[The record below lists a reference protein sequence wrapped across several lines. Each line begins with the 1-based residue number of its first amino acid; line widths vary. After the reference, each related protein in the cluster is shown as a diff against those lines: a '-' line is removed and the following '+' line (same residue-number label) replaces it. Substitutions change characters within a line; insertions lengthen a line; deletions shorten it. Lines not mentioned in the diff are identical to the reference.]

1 MLELAALLELLELEL
16 KELELISELALEAA
30 AELGVLLPP
39 DEPPPQPASAQR
51 VSK

>member
-16 KELELISELALEAA
+16 EELELISELALETA

-39 DEPPPQPASAQR
+39 DELPPQPVRAQS